1 LLFFTSFRR
10 RYVVEPIW
18 AANGSYLPEVD
29 TLLHARG
36 LADAKRGRSVPRQ
49 SPATQPNAALLCWPL
64 ARHTCSTFIMR
75 QNVFYVS
82 SLQSHHH
89 HHHYLLTPL
98 TNHMSELALSATFRS
113 LVFAKHPKV
122 AEISSYILPLIASL
136 ILCLSRSS
144 CLSLSLSLSHLRAPC
159 ARSVKKQTREVRC
172 VQRDET
178 ESTVSLPAWK
188 QHLARHLR

>member
-1 LLFFTSFRR
+1 
-10 RYVVEPIW
+10 
-18 AANGSYLPEVD
+18 
-29 TLLHARG
+29 LLHARG

-49 SPATQPNAALLCWPL
+49 SPATLPNAALLCWPL

-75 QNVFYVS
+75 QIVFYVS

-144 CLSLSLSLSHLRAPC
+144 CLSLSLSLSRTCALHAPVMSKNKRERFVASNGMRLRAPFRC
-159 ARSVKKQTREVRC
+159 LPGNNTWPVISVEATKHRKR
-172 VQRDET
+172 
-178 ESTVSLPAWK
+178 
-188 QHLARHLR
+188 